1 MRVRRSIFAEA
12 EHLLKLA
19 CLIIAASLLGCGDGN
34 RTGSLPPLGSQAQIL
49 AFGDSLT
56 HGTGASAEQS
66 YPAVLDE
73 LIQHTVIRSGV
84 PGETS
89 REGLQRL
96 PGVLDDIEPD
106 LVLLC
111 LGGNDMLRKGSLAT
125 VKANLQQMID
135 IITGRGI
142 PLVLIA
148 VPEPALLGLDAPPLY
163 AELAQANDLPL
174 QNTIMAEVLSES
186 SLRSD
191 RIHPNAAGYRQI
203 AEALAELLREAGAI

>member
-1 MRVRRSIFAEA
+1 M
-12 EHLLKLA
+12 LLRLA
-19 CLIIAASLLGCGDGN
+19 CLIIVAGLLGCGGGD
-34 RTGSLPPLGSQAQIL
+34 RTGNLPLLHDDARIL

-56 HGTGASAEQS
+56 YGTGASAEQS
-66 YPAVLDE
+66 YPAVLGD

-89 REGLQRL
+89 SEGLRRL

-111 LGGNDMLRKGSLAT
+111 LGGNDMLRKGSLTT

-135 IITGRGI
+135 MLASRGI
-142 PLVLIA
+142 AVVLIA

-163 AELAQANDLPL
+163 AELAKANDLPL
-174 QNTIMAEVLSES
+174 QNSIMAEVLSKS